1 MQEGPLKET
10 GLSLEYPRQSEYR
23 NTTMSETTPPP
34 PRLEDNWMDLVE
46 KARWG
51 QRMDRCTL
59 CARAGISVPSMREAE
74 RGAKDVEVARGV
86 ARVLGLGVPE
96 LVALQCG
103 EYAPPAAHLPEIVTI
118 VTPHPTPGALDGTV
132 NAYLVRIPGDSGA
145 ILVDG
150 GSVAE
155 PVASAIEAQNLTIRA
170 IFVTHTHPDHVAGL
184 PTVHSLFPEA
194 TVRCAECE
202 KLAEC
207 MRPILDGEIVEI
219 GPLAIR
225 AIATPGHTPGGM
237 SYFLT
242 GLSRPVV
249 FTGDALFAGSVGRA
263 DGQWREAIDALRSQ
277 ILTLPQD
284 TVILPGHGPTTSVAY
299 EAAHNPAL
307 VR

>member
-1 MQEGPLKET
+1 MPPTPGKET
-10 GLSLEYPRQSEYR
+10 EVALEYPRKREYR
-23 NTTMSETTPPP
+23 YGIMQEALQPP

-74 RGAKDVEVARGV
+74 RGAKDEEVARGV
-86 ARVLGLGVPE
+86 ARVLGLGAAE
-96 LVALQCG
+96 LVALLRG
-103 EYAPPAAHLPEIVTI
+103 DYDPPAAKIPWIATI
-118 VTPHPTPGALDGTV
+118 ATPHPTPGALDGTV
-132 NAYLVRIPGDSGA
+132 NAYLVQIPGSANA

-155 PVASAIEAQNLTIRA
+155 PVVSAIEERNLAIRA
-170 IFVTHTHPDHVAGL
+170 IFVTHTHPDHVAAL

-207 MRPILDGEIVEI
+207 MKPIQDGETMEF
-219 GPLAIR
+219 GTLSLR
-225 AIATPGHTPGGM
+225 ALATPGHSSGGM

-242 GLSRPVV
+242 GLVHPVV

-263 DGQWREAIDALRSQ
+263 DGQWKEAIGVLRDK
-277 ILTLPQD
+277 ILTLPLD
-284 TVILPGHGPTTSVAY
+284 TVILPGHGPATTVAY

-307 VR
+307 AH